1 MASDLGPHGSPKS
14 HNKDAR
20 LKWVNCCCFF
30 VVFFFAFCFF
40 SLQCL
45 GNHEFDRKVSGL
57 VPFLV
62 NLTVLFC
69 FLFCSFQCL
78 GNHEFDRKVSG
89 LVPFL
94 EDLTVLFCFLF
105 CSFQCLGNHEFDRK
119 VSGLVPFL
127 ENLTVPV
134 VTANIDA
141 SNEPTLQGKFNDS
154 IMVERGGEKIGIFGY
169 LTTDTAFA
177 SQPGITKIRLKYSKT
192 CVKRP
197 IKIDQNKDVNDKW

>member
-1 MASDLGPHGSPKS
+1 M
-14 HNKDAR
+14 R
-20 LKWVNCCCFF
+20 
-30 VVFFFAFCFF
+30 
-40 SLQCL
+40 
-45 GNHEFDRKVSGL
+45 
-57 VPFLV
+57 
-62 NLTVLFC
+62 FC

-94 EDLTVLFCFLF
+94 ENLTVRFCFLF

-154 IMVERGGEKIGIFGY
+154 IILERGGEKIGIFGY

-197 IKIDQNKDVNDKW
+197 IKNRPKQRY